1 MKNMEKTIN
10 QRIADTGIFVFSYNP
25 QTQLFTYSRPF
36 TVEEAKLVADE
47 TNQVIA
53 SQYGNTNGLRG
64 GLQARNNELI
74 NMNTLKGILA
84 NRALMRRTNNHQW
97 LPTIKEG
104 IQLQAQG
111 LFSFGVLIDFG
122 LALYDNKNPDE
133 EIAQVLS
140 MTAKEKGYAAPV
152 LASFKS
158 LDLAEGGKRYGVTPQ
173 IVSVDGLTFWDEA
186 KELLDKNSF
195 YKGNSGVR
203 GLYRHWGGAWDALW
217 YDGLDLFGDGCRVG
231 RFSAEGSAKKLEEEA
246 LGTFAPIRQSLD
258 SVLNLTHYSQGH

>member
-10 QRIADTGIFVFSYNP
+10 QRIADTGIFVFGYNP
-25 QTQLFTYSRPF
+25 QTLLFTYSRPF
-36 TVEEAKLVADE
+36 TIEEAKLVADE

-53 SQYGNTNGLRG
+53 SQYGNARGLRD

-74 NMNTLKGILA
+74 NMSTLKGILA
-84 NRALMRRTNNHQW
+84 NRALMRRTNNQQW

-104 IQLQAQG
+104 IQLQARG
-111 LFSFGVLIDFG
+111 LLSSGVLIDFG

-140 MTAKEKGYAAPV
+140 ATAEEKGYVTPV

-158 LDLAEGGKRYGVTPQ
+158 LDLAEGGRHYGVTPQ
-173 IVSVDGLTFWDEA
+173 IVSVDGLTFGDEA
-186 KELLDKNSF
+186 KKLLDKNSF

-203 GLYRHWGGAWDALW
+203 RLFRYGYGGWIADWNFD
-217 YDGLDLFGDGCRVG
+217 LDNFAEGCRVG

-246 LGTFAPIRQSLD
+246 LGAFAPIKQSLD
-258 SVLNLTHYSQGH
+258 SVLSLTH

>member
-158 LDLAEGGKRYGVTPQ
+158 LDLAEFNHLAVEINETLEREGYVDQAVQALKDQGIKAKRNAVNLVEVET
-173 IVSVDGLTFWDEA
+173 V
-186 KELLDKNSF
+186 
-195 YKGNSGVR
+195 
-203 GLYRHWGGAWDALW
+203 
-217 YDGLDLFGDGCRVG
+217 
-231 RFSAEGSAKKLEEEA
+231 KK
-246 LGTFAPIRQSLD
+246 
-258 SVLNLTHYSQGH
+258 